1 MAATIITGMA
11 TTFNL
16 PNYVGELFLVS
27 PTDTPLLSAI
37 GGLNGAH
44 STDTLDF
51 GFTTEELPA
60 ASQPANLEGEAAPTP
75 TEIGR
80 VPGAQNCVQIFHES
94 VSISYTKQADKGQ
107 HIPILAGSTADEI
120 GGIQP
125 IQDEMSNQLALKLKK
140 IAQDVEYTFWNG
152 VYARPADNNSA
163 RKSRGILN
171 AVNLTTI
178 ASGGAQLD
186 SFMFTDLLLAMKGV
200 NAPFVSPIVFC
211 SAYTKTRISNAW
223 GYAPQSRTIGG
234 LNIEQIVTDFGNFG
248 ITLARYLPA
257 GVLAIVDVAK
267 VFPVFLN
274 IEGKGYLFTEPL
286 AKTGASTQE
295 QIYGEIGLDYG
306 MGEFHGVITGLP
318 TVRDAA

>member
-16 PNYVGELFLVS
+16 PNYVGELFMMS

-37 GGLNGAH
+37 GGLNGAR
-44 STDTLDF
+44 STDSVDF

-60 ASQPANLEGEAAPTP
+60 ASQPANLEGQAAPTP

-80 VPGAQNCVQIFHES
+80 IPGGQNCVQIFHES
-94 VSISYTKQADKGQ
+94 VSISYTKQGNKGATV
-107 HIPILAGSTADEI
+107 PILAGSTTDQI
-120 GGIQP
+120 GGVPQVP
-125 IQDEMSNQLALKLKK
+125 DEMSHQLALKLTK

-152 VYARPADNNSA
+152 VYARPVDNATA
-163 RKSRGILN
+163 RQSRGILN

-178 ASGGAQLD
+178 AAGGAQLD
-186 SFMFTDLLLAMKGV
+186 SAMFTDLLLAMKGV

-211 SAYTKTRISNAW
+211 NAYTKTRISNAW
-223 GYAPQSRTIGG
+223 GYAPQDRYIGG
-234 LNIEQIVTDFGNFG
+234 LNIEQIVTDFGLFG
-248 ITLARYLPA
+248 ITLARYLPG

-274 IEGKGYLFTEPL
+274 IEGKGYLFEEPL
-286 AKTGASTQE
+286 AKVGASTQE
-295 QIYGEIGLDYG
+295 QVYGEIGLDYG
-306 MGEFHGVITGLP
+306 MGQFHGVITGLP
-318 TVRDAA
+318 AVRDAA